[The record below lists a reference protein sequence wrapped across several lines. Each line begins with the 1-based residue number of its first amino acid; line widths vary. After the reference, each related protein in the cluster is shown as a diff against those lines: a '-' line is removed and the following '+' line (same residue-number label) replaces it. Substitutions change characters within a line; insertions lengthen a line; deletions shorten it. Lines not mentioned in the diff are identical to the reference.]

1 MRLWNDRTK
10 IAAVLLAVSLPSLIN
25 NGTIRLL
32 TLAVWVCAAYA
43 ISLVALK
50 KYRMLLAQ
58 QCTTEQQQQVS
69 AMDSVVQPVSAQL
82 HTHAQIIP
90 VLANQLKEVTEQTEQ
105 AALDMG
111 DKFMGIVSRA
121 RRQAEEASGALSGL
135 GDTEGDSSL
144 INATR
149 RTFGEVM
156 SSLEMLTTAAVE
168 TRKDMEVITRDAES
182 IRKIVTEIEYIAQQT
197 NLLAL
202 NAAIEAA
209 RAGEAGKGFSV
220 VADEVRK
227 LSDRSNSAADKI
239 KKLIAK
245 IESDMGS
252 IYQKTEKSAEEN
264 MAKSLDAG
272 MAVDE
277 TLAAL
282 ETVMNDAKG
291 RLSGLK
297 IDTESLAKD
306 ISSIIV
312 SMQFQ
317 DITRQRIE
325 HVIEPLLKIKQ
336 ESEAVLQQITS
347 ISENMHH
354 QNQELAASW
363 FDKMYTMES
372 EREIMK
378 QTLLAATANKGE
390 V

>member
-1 MRLWNDRTK
+1 MRLWNDKTK
-10 IAAVLLAVSLPSLIN
+10 IAAILLAVSIPSFITS
-25 NGTIRLL
+25 GTSRMIA
-32 TLAVWVCAAYA
+32 LAVCFCAAYLA
-43 ISLVALK
+43 SVAAVK

-58 QCTTEQQQQVS
+58 QCTADQQHQVS
-69 AMDSVVQPVSAQL
+69 AIDTLVQPVVAQL
-82 HTHAQIIP
+82 NTHARIIP

-121 RRQAEEASGALSGL
+121 RRQAENASGALSGL
-135 GDTEGDSSL
+135 GATEGDTSL
-144 INATR
+144 INVTR

-156 SSLEMLTTAAVE
+156 ASLEMLTTAAAE
-168 TRKDMEVITRDAES
+168 TRSDMEVITRDAGS

-227 LSDRSNSAADKI
+227 LSDRSNTAADKI

-245 IESDMGS
+245 IESDMGT
-252 IYQKTEKSAEEN
+252 IYQKTEKNAEEN
-264 MAKSLDAG
+264 AAKSVDAG

-277 TLAAL
+277 TLTTL
-282 ETVMNDAKG
+282 ETVMNEAKD
-291 RLSGLK
+291 RLDGLT
-297 IDTESLAKD
+297 TETEALAKD
-306 ISSIIV
+306 ISGIIV

-325 HVIEPLLKIKQ
+325 HVIEPLLKIKR

-347 ISENMHH
+347 MSESMHH
-354 QNQELAASW
+354 QSNELAASW

-372 EREIMK
+372 EREVMK
-378 QTLLAATANKGE
+378 QTLLAANSN
-390 V
+390 